1 MGSVPAVGGL
11 GSSIMGVAEE
21 ALVGV
26 GGVLELPE
34 AVALGWKGGMVGGML
49 KSNVGSWMEPA
60 SFHVSESGDEGLLA
74 LAGGLPDGV

>member
-1 MGSVPAVGGL
+1 
-11 GSSIMGVAEE
+11 MGVAEE

-34 AVALGWKGGMVGGML
+34 AVALGWKGGMAGGTL
-49 KSNVGSWMEPA
+49 KMSMGSWMTPA
-60 SFHVSESGDEGLLA
+60 SVHASGSGEEGLLA